1 MSSSDPVRLGR
12 WYDAYGQ
19 ALVLYARQWLPAAAE
34 DIVQEVFLRLLHKW
48 REPAQVKAWLFRSVR
63 NAAMSRLRSERRRQE
78 HEHQRA
84 LRCGDRFFE
93 ARPDDLVDAATAQKA
108 LMSLPDEQREV
119 IILRIWAG
127 LTLAE
132 ASEVTGDPVS
142 TLFSRYAAGM
152 AALRKALEVPCDKTT
167 T

>member
-1 MSSSDPVRLGR
+1 MRLTETARLSG

-48 REPAQVKAWLFRSVR
+48 REPACVKAWLFRSVR
-63 NAAMSRLRSERRRQE
+63 NAALSRLRSERRRE
-78 HEHQRA
+78 KHEHQRA
-84 LRCGDRFFE
+84 LRQGDRFFE
-93 ARPDDLVDAATAQKA
+93 ARPDDLIDAAAAQAA

-119 IILRIWAG
+119 IVLRVWAG

-142 TLFSRYAAGM
+142 TLFSRYAAGL
-152 AALRKALEVPCDKTT
+152 AAVRKILEAPCDKKTS
-167 T
+167 

>member
-1 MSSSDPVRLGR
+1 MKSSDPARLGR

-34 DIVQEVFLRLLHKW
+34 DVVQEVFLRLLHKW

-63 NAAMSRLRSERRRQE
+63 NAALSRLRSERRRQT
-78 HEHQRA
+78 HEQQRA
-84 LRCGDRFFE
+84 LRQGERFFE
-93 ARPDDLVDAATAQKA
+93 ARPDDRIDAAVAQAA

-119 IILRIWAG
+119 IVLRIWAG
-127 LTLAE
+127 ITLAE

-142 TLFSRYAAGM
+142 TLFSRYAAGL
-152 AALRKALEVPCDKTT
+152 AALRKALEAPCDKKTS
-167 T
+167 